1 MKFHKRS
8 FKLRRISKNEDS
20 SREKSN
26 QMRKIRK
33 RKKKDT
39 FHQPKKK
46 CVQSRQEKWKYIRKD
61 KRVSRRNTNSSRL
74 DGSLSNWK
82 KKKNAVEW
90 KPIKFQK
97 KISKKRKEKRSS
109 LG

>member
-26 QMRKIRK
+26 QMRKMRK

-46 CVQSRQEKWKYIRKD
+46 
-61 KRVSRRNTNSSRL
+61 
-74 DGSLSNWK
+74 K
-82 KKKNAVEW
+82 KSVFNHVKKNESTLER
-90 KPIKFQK
+90 IKGYQGE
-97 KISKKRKEKRSS
+97 IQIHP
-109 LG
+109 G